1 MALTQKYRPP
11 GDPYQQRAICHF
23 HGSCEVIA
31 GPGSGKTFVLT
42 EHILYLL
49 LVRKVPPS
57 SILVLTFSK
66 AAAKEMKSRFF
77 QKYAALRPSAEV
89 DAPVVSAE
97 SAGLSESSGSTEF
110 DGSVAHL
117 CSSEF
122 DDSVVPLCSSEAVGS
137 FTSAGSSGPCNSSQP
152 DSVDVAFG
160 TVHSV
165 FLHIL
170 NQSIPVPYK
179 VLDPASRGK
188 LLRILLRRYDSGN
201 SPDTDAENP
210 DKLAECD
217 NAIARYKSSAALDT
231 SDLPDH
237 FHDIFRKYNRYLSE
251 NHLLDFDDILTECL
265 HLFRSSPDILRE
277 WRQRFR
283 FILFDEFQDISPVQ
297 YELVMLLKGKNG
309 SLFAAGDDD
318 QCIYSFRGSD
328 PSFFGRL
335 EEDCARAE
343 EPFEKIVL
351 SANYR
356 SEYQIIQASTRLIR
370 QNKNR
375 IAKKPKPQK
384 RGGLFQIEGYESV
397 TVQYRSILA
406 EIMRLP
412 TSRRTQTAVIFRTRR
427 QLNQFQKELYTF
439 LEMEMGST
447 DSSLHVGDT
456 ELMMSPFIYPKIRSM
471 VEDLLAYYRIA
482 SDSASGIIRRRDLLR
497 ILNKPQRYL
506 SRELFTQEIVQIRTQ
521 MRNVQRQSPSLARE
535 LEYFFGDIRF
545 LSGLP
550 PSLSLAY
557 LLQTIGYEA
566 FLTENYAGWIAG
578 ILQTYLSVL
587 RQRAQVITSASDFTR
602 FLQDLSEN
610 PENLIQISRRHPNE
624 IPLKKQ
630 LRFQNRKT
638 SASENSPLHKMNSTS
653 DGSAVRLTSSEN
665 RDNLPRLMTMHACKG
680 LEFDTVYLPDLN
692 EGILPG
698 RRCRTETQL
707 EEERRLLYVA
717 MTRAI
722 HSLHLSYVAGN
733 RHNPRRPSRF
743 LQVFG
748 IKPYEMC

>member
-1 MALTQKYRPP
+1 MALTQKYSPP
-11 GDPYQQRAICHF
+11 GDLSQQRAICHF

-49 LVRKVPPS
+49 LEQKVPPS

-77 QKYAALRPSAEV
+77 KKYAAFRP
-89 DAPVVSAE
+89 DA
-97 SAGLSESSGSTEF
+97 G
-110 DGSVAHL
+110 
-117 CSSEF
+117 
-122 DDSVVPLCSSEAVGS
+122 
-137 FTSAGSSGPCNSSQP
+137 
-152 DSVDVAFG
+152 DVAFG

-170 NQSIPVPYK
+170 NQSIPISYK
-179 VLDPASRGK
+179 VIAPAARGK
-188 LLRILLRRYDSGN
+188 LLRILLRRYDSGD
-201 SPDTDAENP
+201 SPDAGAENP

-217 NAIARYKSSAALDT
+217 NAIARYKSSAALDST
-231 SDLPDH
+231 DLPDH
-237 FHDIFRKYNRYLSE
+237 FQDIFREYNRYLSE
-251 NHLLDFDDILTECL
+251 HRLLDFDDILTECL
-265 HLFRSSPDILRE
+265 RLFRSSPDILRE
-277 WRQRFR
+277 WRQRFHY
-283 FILFDEFQDISPVQ
+283 ILFDEFQDISPVQ
-297 YELVMLLKGKNG
+297 YELVMLLKGNTG

-356 SEYQIIQASTRLIR
+356 SEHQIIQASNRLIR

-397 TVQYRSILA
+397 TAQYRSILA
-406 EIMRLP
+406 EIMQLP
-412 TSRRTQTAVIFRTRR
+412 ASRRAQTAVIFRTRR
-427 QLNQFQKELYTF
+427 QLNQFQKEMYTF
-439 LEMEMGST
+439 LEMGST
-447 DSSLHVGDT
+447 DSLIHAGNA
-456 ELMMSPFIYPKIRSM
+456 ELMMSPFMYPKVRSM
-471 VEDLLAYYRIA
+471 LEDLLAYYRIS
-482 SDSASGIIRRRDLLR
+482 SDSVSGIVRRRDVLR

-506 SRELFTQEIVQIRTQ
+506 SRELFPQEAVQIDSQIRDV
-521 MRNVQRQSPSLARE
+521 RKHSPALACE
-535 LEYFFGDIRF
+535 LTNFFEDIRF
-545 LSGLP
+545 LAALP
-550 PSLSLAY
+550 SSLSFSY

-566 FLTENYAGWIAG
+566 CLAEAYPSWMVE
-578 ILQTYLSVL
+578 ILHDYLSL
-587 RQRAQVITSASDFTR
+587 LQRRTQQIPFVSDFMQL
-602 FLQDLSEN
+602 LQDLSEN
-610 PENLIQISRRHPNE
+610 PEGLIQTSRRHLNE
-624 IPLKKQ
+624 IPPNKK
-630 LRFQNRKT
+630 LLIQNRKT
-638 SASENSPLHKMNSTS
+638 SASEKSTLNKMDSAS
-653 DGSAVRLTSSEN
+653 DDPVRFAPEDGHEADQLFGYSAYGDPVSVSSFGNHEA
-665 RDNLPRLMTMHACKG
+665 LPRLMTMHACKG

-733 RHNPRRPSRF
+733 QHNPRRPSRF

-748 IKPYEMC
+748 IKPFEMC